1 MADLP
6 QWHVLGPQITQETQ
20 LGPGSTG
27 LRSVYVIPYM
37 VDSGPAKGSIHK
49 VEVDPRDFN
58 EATVARLI
66 EAGLND
72 VHRVA
77 GLGSPGV

>member
-1 MADLP
+1 
-6 QWHVLGPQITQETQ
+6 
-20 LGPGSTG
+20 
-27 LRSVYVIPYM
+27 
-37 VDSGPAKGSIHK
+37 

-66 EAGLND
+66 ESGLND

-77 GLGSPGV
+77 GLGNPGV